1 MYGWR
6 ARIGKVIASRGD
18 TFIYEFYQMV
28 PKGVVLV
35 PHIIGLFNLTKE
47 ELGTAYLKYKTAARD
62 LAQVGVDVIALGGSP
77 IFQLK
82 GFGSDLEMI
91 QDVERETGIPTLTN
105 VTAEVE
111 AMRSLKMKK
120 IVIATPFREE
130 MNQRSASW
138 YQKAGFEVLKI
149 KGMGIEKNS
158 DIARLPFYAPYQLA
172 RETFLQ
178 TPGADGIYIACPRWA
193 TIDVIEKLEQDMGV
207 PVVTSSQATIWMALR
222 KSNIR
227 ESIHG
232 YGLLMRGE

>member
-18 TFIYEFYQMV
+18 SYIYEFYQMV

-35 PHIIGLFNLTKE
+35 PHIVGVFNLTKE
-47 ELGTAYLKYKTAARD
+47 ELGAAYLKYKSAALE
-62 LAQVGVDVIALGGSP
+62 LAQVGVDTIVLGGSP
-77 IFQLK
+77 VFQLK
-82 GFGSDLEMI
+82 GFGSDREMI
-91 QDVERETGIPTLTN
+91 AEIEKETGIATLTN

-111 AMRSLKMKK
+111 AMRFLKMKR

-130 MNQRSASW
+130 MNQRSSSW
-138 YQKAGFEVLKI
+138 FQKAGFEVLNI

-172 RETFLQ
+172 REAFLQ

-193 TIDVIEKLEQDMGV
+193 TIEVIEKLEQDMGV
-207 PVVTSSQATIWMALR
+207 PVVTSTQATIWMALR
-222 KSNIR
+222 KSHIQENIL
-227 ESIHG
+227 G
-232 YGLLMRGE
+232 YGSLLRG